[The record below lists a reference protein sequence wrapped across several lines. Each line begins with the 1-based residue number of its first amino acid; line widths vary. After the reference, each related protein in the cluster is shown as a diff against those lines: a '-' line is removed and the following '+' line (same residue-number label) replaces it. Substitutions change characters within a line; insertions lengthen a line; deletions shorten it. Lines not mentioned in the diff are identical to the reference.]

1 MLMWGVGKDEMKG
14 KHVLPTTI
22 YDNCD
27 CKLCIYIYT
36 YTTCSRIRIISKS
49 VSIPLDASS
58 STDESDLWMVFF
70 SWKFRGFAPEEEPIP
85 VELEDVCNDCCS
97 DATTADSIGLVSS

>member
-1 MLMWGVGKDEMKG
+1 M
-14 KHVLPTTI
+14 
-22 YDNCD
+22 Y
-27 CKLCIYIYT
+27 IYIYIHIQHVAVSVS
-36 YTTCSRIRIISKS
+36 YQS